1 MVMKVFVKHSKLE
14 EEVVMRAKV
23 GFEEVEGRECII
35 VSEIPNNKADMIK
48 RTADLVNDKKLK
60 ELQIFVMNQIEM
72 VCVSFIF

>member
-1 MVMKVFVKHSKLE
+1 
-14 EEVVMRAKV
+14 MRAKV

-35 VSEIPNNKADMIK
+35 VSEIPYQVNKADMIK

-72 VCVSFIF
+72 VCVSFYLKRDATPNGFKHLI